1 MQARPRER
9 AGAIKQQEFV
19 MSYTQPSTLLRY
31 ALLADAIA
39 SGATGLLLLAGAG
52 LLEGFLNIP
61 VALSREAGLVLIP
74 YVAFVAYI
82 GTRENIARG
91 AVWAIILANAVW
103 ALASIALLASGWIA
117 PNLLGVIFIALQAAV
132 VAVFGELQFVGLR
145 RSSAM
150 A

>member
-1 MQARPRER
+1 
-9 AGAIKQQEFV
+9 
-19 MSYTQPSTLLRY
+19 MSYAQPNTFLRY

-39 SGATGLLLLAGAG
+39 SGATGLLLIAGAG

-74 YVAFVAYI
+74 YVAFVAI
-82 GTRENIARG
+82 VGTRENIMRG

-103 ALASIALLASGWIA
+103 ALASVALLVSGWIA

-145 RSSAM
+145 RTAIE

>member
-1 MQARPRER
+1 
-9 AGAIKQQEFV
+9 
-19 MSYTQPSTLLRY
+19 MSYAQPNAFLRY

-39 SGATGLLLLAGAG
+39 SGATGLLLIAGAG

-74 YVAFVAYI
+74 YVAFVAYV
-82 GTRENIARG
+82 GTRANIGRG
-91 AVWAIILANAVW
+91 AVWAIIVANAVW
-103 ALASIALLASGWIA
+103 ALASVALLVSGWIA
-117 PNLLGVIFIALQAAV
+117 PNVLGIVFIAMQAAV

-145 RSSAM
+145 RSVAT

>member
-1 MQARPRER
+1 
-9 AGAIKQQEFV
+9 
-19 MSYTQPSTLLRY
+19 MSYAQPNTFLRY

-39 SGATGLLLLAGAG
+39 SGATALLLIAGTG

-74 YVAFVAYI
+74 YVAFVAYV
-82 GTRENIARG
+82 GTRENIMRG
-91 AVWAIILANAVW
+91 AVWAIIVANAIW
-103 ALASIALLASGWIA
+103 ALASVALLVSGWIA
-117 PNLLGVIFIALQAAV
+117 PNVLGIVFIALQAAV

-145 RSSAM
+145 RSVVA